1 VVTRLLSQA
10 LPVERAIEKMENIS
24 EILTI
29 KEVADELRCSKTH
42 VQHAISG
49 KLSGVPR
56 LAHVS
61 MGRRK
66 LVRRDWLNDW
76 LEASKLQ

>member
-1 VVTRLLSQA
+1 MQ
-10 LPVERAIEKMENIS
+10 NIS

-29 KEVADELRCSKTH
+29 KEVAAELRCSKTH

-49 KLSGVPR
+49 KLTGVPR
-56 LAHVS
+56 LTHVS

-66 LVRRDWLNDW
+66 LIRREWLNQW
-76 LEASKLQ
+76 LEASKL

>member
-1 VVTRLLSQA
+1 MD
-10 LPVERAIEKMENIS
+10 PVQK
-24 EILTI
+24 ILTI
-29 KEVADELRCSKTH
+29 KEVADQLRCSKTH
-42 VQHAISG
+42 VQHAVSG
-49 KLSGVPR
+49 RLPGVPR

-66 LVRRDWLNDW
+66 LVRSDWLQDW

>member
-1 VVTRLLSQA
+1 MDDTS
-10 LPVERAIEKMENIS
+10 K
-24 EILTI
+24 ILTI
-29 KEVADELRCSKTH
+29 QEVAGELRCSKTH

-49 KLSGVPR
+49 KLMGVPR
-56 LAHVS
+56 LTHVS

-66 LVRRDWLNDW
+66 LIRRDWLNKW

>member
-1 VVTRLLSQA
+1 MQEAS
-10 LPVERAIEKMENIS
+10 K
-24 EILTI
+24 ILTI
-29 KEVADELRCSKTH
+29 QEVAAELRCSKTH

-56 LAHVS
+56 LTHIS

-66 LVRRDWLNDW
+66 LIRRDWLNNW